1 MHFLLCMIYVGFFD
15 MDTKMD
21 NEHTPVAD
29 DLVSRLLYVKER
41 KGKEKKGKKKKK
53 VPVRCTKHA

>member
-1 MHFLLCMIYVGFFD
+1 MSNQGFFD